1 MLFASSSI
9 QNYHLEKYKVFR
21 TKSLLV
27 FAVVMMVALTSS
39 VMALDTITLRQN
51 MWMWSQCQAVLD
63 EALHFNFGHTPVISP
78 NECYEEIEKAR
89 TIICKIV
96 ADITTE
102 KDMQEARA
110 VADEFKNMMGC
121 EEEVGLALHKLLDMQ
136 EKYIKAHR
144 IY

>member
-1 MLFASSSI
+1 MLLATYKI
-9 QNYHLEKYKVFR
+9 NHPEKFKVFR

-27 FAVVMMVALTSS
+27 FAVVVMVTLTSS
-39 VMALDTITLRQN
+39 VMALDTVTLRQN
-51 MWMWSQCQAVLD
+51 MWMWSQCEAVLN
-63 EALHFNFGHTPVISP
+63 ESLHFNFGHTPVISP
-78 NECYEEIEKAR
+78 DECYEEIEKAR
-89 TIICKIV
+89 GIICKIV

-102 KDMQEARA
+102 KDMREARA
-110 VADEFKNMMGC
+110 VADEFKNMMDC